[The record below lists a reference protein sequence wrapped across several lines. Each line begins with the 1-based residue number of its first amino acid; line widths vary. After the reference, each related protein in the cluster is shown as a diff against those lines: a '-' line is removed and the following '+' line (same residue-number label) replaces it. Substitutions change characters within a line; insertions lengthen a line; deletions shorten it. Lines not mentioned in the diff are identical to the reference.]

1 MLGIQP
7 DDTGTKALWHVFRTV
22 FVTDFIE
29 VVRLGT
35 LQGSRIADKLN
46 YMIAGHISHKQGY
59 DRGRSRKALEDA
71 VDVGLVHK
79 VHKSADE
86 MDEERQVEYEIPDD
100 SYYTERDDLE
110 NHMLLQQILARITDK
125 RDLMT
130 LNLYSK
136 IGKNMTLEEVYE
148 RNKVKFQKLGLN
160 SSSAV
165 SKRMQRMVGKYHLQE
180 FNPSGN

>member
-1 MLGIQP
+1 MLHTI
-7 DDTGTKALWHVFRTV
+7 
-22 FVTDFIE
+22 FVDDFIQAL
-29 VVRLGT
+29 RLGR
-35 LQGSRIADKLN
+35 LEGSRIADKLN

-59 DRGRSRKALEDA
+59 DRGRSRKALEHA
-71 VDVGLVHK
+71 VEEGLVHK
-79 VHKSADE
+79 VHKSAEE
-86 MDEERQVEYEIPDD
+86 MDDERQVEYEIPDN
-100 SYYTERDDLE
+100 SYYAERDDLE
-110 NHMLLQQILARITDK
+110 NRMLLQQIFARVTDK

-136 IGKNMTLEEVYE
+136 IGKKMTLEEVYE

>member
-46 YMIAGHISHKQGY
+46 YMLAGHISHKQGY

-71 VDVGLVHK
+71 VEEGLVHK
-79 VHKSADE
+79 VHKSAEE
-86 MDEERQVEYEIPDD
+86 MDDERQVEYEIQIIVIMLKE
-100 SYYTERDDLE
+100 TNLE
-110 NHMLLQQILARITDK
+110 NRMLLQQIFAR
-125 RDLMT
+125 
-130 LNLYSK
+130 
-136 IGKNMTLEEVYE
+136 VY
-148 RNKVKFQKLGLN
+148 RQAGLN
-160 SSSAV
+160 DTES
-165 SKRMQRMVGKYHLQE
+165 L
-180 FNPSGN
+180 